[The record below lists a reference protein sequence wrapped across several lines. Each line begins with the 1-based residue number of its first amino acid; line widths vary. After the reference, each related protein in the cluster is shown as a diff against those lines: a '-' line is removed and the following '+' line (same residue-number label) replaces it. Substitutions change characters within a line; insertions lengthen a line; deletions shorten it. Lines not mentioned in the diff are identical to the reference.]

1 MSTHAL
7 HPRLGGA
14 APRVAVSWPLALGA
28 AVAVFSAA
36 AAVYLGP
43 AALGI
48 PLALGAAAFFVRFP
62 PALMVVYVYVGIFKG
77 ERVVES
83 LPFDVTLVLGILLA
97 LVCLHRLLE
106 RRVHPLPVGYLGLL
120 ALIGAMLTISLG
132 WTPVP
137 DYGTEKV
144 LKFFSFTLLAALAPF
159 FVIRDRRDLVH
170 FLWALVGMAAF
181 GAFIAFT
188 NPGSPNTGRIE
199 FGGYDNT
206 IFTSRLLCAGALVL
220 LLAPG
225 LGLPRRLRLV
235 APLLGVALAVV
246 AAGIGSR
253 GPIVALLFALACV
266 VAASTVRRP
275 RQLVGV
281 LAIVAAGI
289 AIFPLIQLPET
300 SRQRLEQA
308 AGDPVE
314 TLAQDGR
321 SRLYAK
327 AVELTAENPVLGY
340 GSGGFF
346 LYSYVLMDQE
356 EKYPH
361 NIFLELSAEVGL
373 GPAVALAVAV
383 LFALVALA
391 RRAWNAPTE
400 LDRKLAYVVGGLFL
414 LSLFEVQFSGDIN
427 ENRSFWLMFGLVW
440 VVARHGV
447 PDTSRKLAGAPRP

>member
-1 MSTHAL
+1 MSSHAL
-7 HPRLGGA
+7 NPRFGLA
-14 APRVAVSWPLALGA
+14 APRGLSGWALGLGT

-36 AAVYLGP
+36 AAVALGP
-43 AALGI
+43 IA
-48 PLALGAAAFFVRFP
+48 LALPLGLGVVAFFVRFP
-62 PALMVVYVYVGIFKG
+62 PALLVVYVYIGIFKG

-83 LPFDVTLVLGILLA
+83 LPFDVTLALGVLLA
-97 LVCLHRLLE
+97 LVCLHRVLE
-106 RRVHPLPVGYLGLL
+106 RRVHTLPLGYVSLL
-120 ALIGAMLTISLG
+120 LLIGAMLTISLD
-132 WTPVP
+132 WTPVA
-137 DYGTEKV
+137 DYGAEKV

-159 FVIRDRRDLVH
+159 FVIENRRDVLH
-170 FLWALVGMAAF
+170 FLWAVVGVSAF
-181 GAFIAFT
+181 GAIVAFS

-220 LLAPG
+220 LVAPG

-235 APLLGVALAVV
+235 APLLGVFLAVV

-253 GPIVALLFALACV
+253 GPIVALLLALACV
-266 VAASTVRRP
+266 VTASVVRRP
-275 RQLVGV
+275 RQLAWV

-289 AIFPLIQLPET
+289 ALFPLIQLPET
-300 SRQRLEQA
+300 SKERLEQA
-308 AGDPVE
+308 AEDPVE

-346 LYSYVLMDQE
+346 LYSYVLMNQE

-373 GPAVALAVAV
+373 GPPLALAVAV
-383 LFALVALA
+383 LFVLVAVA
-391 RRAWNAPTE
+391 RRAWGTSSE
-400 LDRKLAYVVGGLFL
+400 VDRRLMYVLAGLFL
-414 LSLFEVQFSGDIN
+414 LGLFEVQFSGDIN
-427 ENRSFWLMFGLVW
+427 ENRSFWLMFGMVW
-440 VVARHGV
+440 LVARHGI
-447 PDTSRKLAGAPRP
+447 PKPGHPRAGAPS